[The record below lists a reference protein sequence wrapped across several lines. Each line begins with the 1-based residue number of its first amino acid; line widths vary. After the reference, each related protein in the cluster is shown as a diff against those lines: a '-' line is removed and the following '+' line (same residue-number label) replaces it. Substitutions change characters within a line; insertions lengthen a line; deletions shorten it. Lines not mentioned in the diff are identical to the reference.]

1 MLLEQT
7 SNPTCDAMET
17 ELDSAGDQLGEPESH
32 LIERFRAGDAESFT
46 TLYRRHYAEVIRFAI
61 YMTGEQSKA
70 EELSQEVFVWLAEH
84 ANAYDAQFGTLPAFL
99 KGVARNLLRRRWRE
113 ERRWQSLDG
122 MIVEQ
127 PAAKELIAHGR
138 EFTAAVD
145 AVILR
150 KAIAKLPLKY
160 REAIVLCDLE
170 GESYEDAAV
179 VMQCPVGT
187 VRSRLH
193 RARLLLAKQFEPNNG
208 RRQ

>member
-1 MLLEQT
+1 MFLEQIL
-7 SNPTCDAMET
+7 NQTCDDMET
-17 ELDSAGDQLGEPESH
+17 ELDSLGDPKSH

-46 TLYRRHYAEVIRFAI
+46 TLYRRHYAEVTRFAI

-113 ERRWQSLDG
+113 ERRWQSLDE
-122 MIVEQ
+122 MIAQQ
-127 PAAKELIAHGR
+127 PAAKELIAHGK
-138 EFTAAVD
+138 EFSIAVD
-145 AVILR
+145 AAILR
-150 KAIAKLPLKY
+150 KAIAKLPLNY

-179 VMQCPVGT
+179 IMRCPVGT

-193 RARLLLAKQFEPNNG
+193 RARLLLAKQFEPNNR